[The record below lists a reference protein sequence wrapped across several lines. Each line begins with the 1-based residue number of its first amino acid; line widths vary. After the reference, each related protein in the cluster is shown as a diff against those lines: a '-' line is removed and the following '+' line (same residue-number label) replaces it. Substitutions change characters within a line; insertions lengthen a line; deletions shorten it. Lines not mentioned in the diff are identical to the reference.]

1 MIPFYLPF
9 VNDDIIDNLIET
21 VKSGWITTG
30 PQVKILQEE
39 ISIISGVND
48 VLCVNSATSALT
60 LALHWYGVKPGDEV
74 IIPAYT
80 FAATALAVLHLGAKP
95 VMIDIN
101 DDFCIDTSR
110 LSQAITEKTKA
121 IIPVDIAGLPCDY
134 NEIYD
139 VVNSK
144 EVKNKFKALGENQEK
159 LGRILILSDA
169 AHSIGARYRGRPTGS
184 LADMTVF
191 SFHAVKNISSAEGG
205 ALCINLPLPF
215 DNKKIYDFLR
225 LISFNGQTKDA
236 YAKTMGAEWKYD
248 IIYPGFKINMPDIL
262 ASIAVA
268 QFQVYKKKL
277 LTRRKEIF
285 ALYDKAFGEND
296 WALAPPS
303 ICKKKETSYHV
314 YLLRIKD
321 ITEAQRDLIIEEIF
335 RNGVSV
341 NVHFQPLPMLTVF
354 KNLNYK
360 IEDYPVSYKNYSIE
374 ISLPVY
380 PQLTNENISYIV
392 ECTRKAYT
400 KILGTK

>member
-9 VNDDIIDNLIET
+9 VNDDIIDNLIDT
-21 VKSGWITTG
+21 IKSGWITTG

-39 ISIISGVND
+39 VSIISGVND

-95 VMIDIN
+95 VMVDIK
-101 DDFCIDTSR
+101 DDFCIDTTK
-110 LSQAITEKTKA
+110 LAKAITEKTKV
-121 IIPVDIAGLPCDY
+121 IMPVDMAGLPCDY

-144 EVKNKFKALGENQEK
+144 EVKDKFKPLGENQK
-159 LGRILILSDA
+159 NLGRVLILSDA

-184 LADMTVF
+184 LADLTVF

-205 ALCINLPLPF
+205 AICINLPLPF

-268 QFQVYKKKL
+268 QFQIYKKEL
-277 LTRRKEIF
+277 YNRRKEIF
-285 ALYDKAFGEND
+285 ALYDKAFGKIS
-296 WALAPPS
+296 WAISPPS
-303 ICKKKETSYHV
+303 LCKKKESSYHV

-321 ITEAQRDLIIEEIF
+321 ITESQRDLIIEEIF

-380 PQLTNENISYIV
+380 PQLTNDNISYIV
-392 ECTRKAYT
+392 DCVIKAYN
-400 KILGTK
+400 KILGTN

>member
-9 VNDDIIDNLIET
+9 VNDDIIDNLIDT
-21 VKSGWITTG
+21 IKSGWITTG

-39 ISIISGVND
+39 VSIISGVND

-95 VMIDIN
+95 VMVDIK
-101 DDFCIDTSR
+101 DDFCIDTTK
-110 LSQAITEKTKA
+110 LAKAITEKTKV
-121 IIPVDIAGLPCDY
+121 IMPVDMAGLPCDY

-144 EVKNKFKALGENQEK
+144 EVKDKFKPLGENQK
-159 LGRILILSDA
+159 NLGRVLILSDA

-184 LADMTVF
+184 LADLTVF

-205 ALCINLPLPF
+205 AICINLPLPF

-268 QFQVYKKKL
+268 QFQIYKKEL
-277 LTRRKEIF
+277 YNRRKEIF
-285 ALYDKAFGEND
+285 ALYDKAFEKIS
-296 WALAPPS
+296 WAISPPS
-303 ICKKKETSYHV
+303 LCKKKESSYHV

-321 ITEAQRDLIIEEIF
+321 ITESQRDLIIEEIF

-380 PQLTNENISYIV
+380 PQLTNDNISYIV
-392 ECTRKAYT
+392 DCVIKAYN
-400 KILGTK
+400 KILGTN

>member
-9 VNDDIIDNLIET
+9 VNNDIIDNLIDT
-21 VKSGWITTG
+21 IKSGWITTG

-39 ISIISGVND
+39 VAIISGVND

-95 VMIDIN
+95 VMVDIK
-101 DDFCIDTSR
+101 DDFCIDTSK
-110 LSQAITEKTKA
+110 LTKAITEKTKV
-121 IIPVDIAGLPCDY
+121 IMPVDMAGLPCDY

-144 EVKNKFKALGENQEK
+144 EVKDKFKPLGDNQKK
-159 LGRILILSDA
+159 LGRVLILSDA

-184 LADMTVF
+184 LADLTVF

-205 ALCINLPLPF
+205 AICINLPLPF

-268 QFQVYKKKL
+268 QFQIYKKEL
-277 LTRRKEIF
+277 HNRRKEIF
-285 ALYDKAFGEND
+285 ALYDKAFEKIS
-296 WALAPPS
+296 WAISPPS
-303 ICKKKETSYHV
+303 LCKKKESSYHV

-380 PQLTNENISYIV
+380 PQLTNDNISYIV
-392 ECTRKAYT
+392 DCVIKAYN
-400 KILGTK
+400 KILGTN

>member
-1 MIPFYLPF
+1 MIPFYLPY

-21 VKSGWITTG
+21 IKSGWITTG

-39 ISIISGVND
+39 IAIITGVNH
-48 VLCVNSATSALT
+48 VLCVNSASSALT
-60 LALHWYGVKPGDEV
+60 LALHWFGVKPGDEV

-80 FAATALAVLHLGAKP
+80 FAATALSVLHLGAKP
-95 VMIDIN
+95 VMVDIK
-101 DDFCIDTSR
+101 DDFCIDTANLAS
-110 LSQAITEKTKA
+110 AITEKTKA

-144 EVKNKFKALGENQEK
+144 EIRSKFQPLGDNQKK

-169 AHSIGARYRGRPTGS
+169 AHSLGAKYHGRPTGS
-184 LADMTVF
+184 LADISVF

-205 ALCINLPLPF
+205 AICINLPQPF

-225 LISFNGQTKDA
+225 VVSFNGQTKDA

-248 IIYPGFKINMPDIL
+248 IIYPGYKINMPDIL

-268 QFQVYKKKL
+268 QIQVYKKKL
-277 LTRRKEIF
+277 LPRRKEIF
-285 ALYDKAFGEND
+285 SLYDKAFENYD
-296 WALAPPS
+296 WAIAPPTRT
-303 ICKKKETSYHV
+303 KKKETSYHV

-321 ITEAQRDLIIEEIF
+321 ITESQRDFIIEEIF

-354 KNLNYK
+354 KNLGYK
-360 IEDYPVSYKNYSIE
+360 IEDYRLSYKNYSIE

-392 ECTRKAYT
+392 ECVVKAYN
-400 KILGTK
+400 KVLGKK

>member
-9 VNDDIIDNLIET
+9 VNDDIIDNLIDT
-21 VKSGWITTG
+21 IKSGWITTG

-39 ISIISGVND
+39 VAIISGVND

-95 VMIDIN
+95 VMVDIK
-101 DDFCIDTSR
+101 DDFCIDTSK
-110 LSQAITEKTKA
+110 LTKAITEKTKV
-121 IIPVDIAGLPCDY
+121 IMPVDMAGLPCDY

-144 EVKNKFKALGENQEK
+144 EVKDKFKPLGDNQKK
-159 LGRILILSDA
+159 LGRVLILSDA

-184 LADMTVF
+184 LADLTVF

-205 ALCINLPLPF
+205 AICINLPLPF

-268 QFQVYKKKL
+268 QFQIYKKEL
-277 LTRRKEIF
+277 YNRRKEIF
-285 ALYDKAFGEND
+285 AHYDKAFEKIS
-296 WALAPPS
+296 WAISPPS
-303 ICKKKETSYHV
+303 LCKKKESSYHV

-380 PQLTNENISYIV
+380 PQLTNDNISYIV
-392 ECTRKAYT
+392 DCVIKAYN
-400 KILGTK
+400 KILGTN

>member
-1 MIPFYLPF
+1 MIPFYLPY

-21 VKSGWITTG
+21 IKSGWITTG

-39 ISIISGVND
+39 IAIITGVNH
-48 VLCVNSATSALT
+48 VLCVNSASSALT
-60 LALHWYGVKPGDEV
+60 LALHWFGVKPGDEV

-80 FAATALAVLHLGAKP
+80 FAATALSVLHLGAKP
-95 VMIDIN
+95 IMVDIK
-101 DDFCIDTSR
+101 DDFCIDTAN
-110 LSQAITEKTKA
+110 LATAITEKTKA

-144 EVKNKFKALGENQEK
+144 EIRSKFQPLGDNQKK

-169 AHSIGARYRGRPTGS
+169 AHSLGAKYHGRPTGS
-184 LADMTVF
+184 LADISVF

-205 ALCINLPLPF
+205 AICINLPQPF

-225 LISFNGQTKDA
+225 VVSFNGQTKDA

-248 IIYPGFKINMPDIL
+248 IIYPGYKFNMPDIL

-268 QFQVYKKKL
+268 QIQVYKKKL
-277 LTRRKEIF
+277 LPRRKEIF
-285 ALYDKAFGEND
+285 SLYDKAFENYD
-296 WALAPPS
+296 WAIAPPTRT
-303 ICKKKETSYHV
+303 KKKETSYHV

-321 ITEAQRDLIIEEIF
+321 ITESQRDFIIEEIF

-354 KNLNYK
+354 KNLGYK
-360 IEDYPVSYKNYSIE
+360 IEDYRLSYKNYSIE

-392 ECTRKAYT
+392 ECVVKAYN
-400 KILGTK
+400 KVLGKK

>member
-1 MIPFYLPF
+1 MIPFYLPY
-9 VNDDIIDNLIET
+9 VDDDIIDNLIET
-21 VKSGWITTG
+21 IKSGWITTG

-39 ISIISGVND
+39 VAIISGVND
-48 VLCVNSATSALT
+48 VLCVNSASSALI

-80 FAATALAVLHLGAKP
+80 FVATALAVLHLGAKP
-95 VMIDIN
+95 VMVDIK
-101 DDFCIDTSR
+101 DDFCIDTSK
-110 LSQAITEKTKA
+110 LSAAITERTKV

-139 VVNSK
+139 VINSK
-144 EVKNKFKALGENQEK
+144 EVKSKFKPNGENQKK
-159 LGRILILSDA
+159 LNRILILSDA
-169 AHSIGARYRGRPTGS
+169 AHSIGAKYRGRSTGS
-184 LADMTVF
+184 LADLTVF

-205 ALCINLPLPF
+205 AICINLPLPF

-248 IIYPGFKINMPDIL
+248 IVYPGFKMNMPDIL

-268 QFQVYKKKL
+268 QFQIYKKKL
-277 LTRRKEIF
+277 FSRRKEIYT
-285 ALYDKAFGEND
+285 LYDKAFAEFD
-296 WALAPPS
+296 WAISPPS
-303 ICKKKETSYHV
+303 LSKKKETSYHV
-314 YLLRIKD
+314 YLLRIKE
-321 ITEAQRDLIIEEIF
+321 ITEVQRDLIIEEIF

-341 NVHFQPLPMLTVF
+341 NVHFQPLPLLTVF

-360 IEDYPVSYKNYSIE
+360 MEDYPVSYKNYSIE

-380 PQLTNENISYIV
+380 PQLSNENINYIV
-392 ECTRKAYT
+392 ECIVKAYN
-400 KILGTK
+400 KILGKK

>member
-9 VNDDIIDNLIET
+9 VNDDIIDNLIDT
-21 VKSGWITTG
+21 IRSGWITTG

-39 ISIISGVND
+39 VAIISGVND

-60 LALHWYGVKPGDEV
+60 LVLHWYGVKPGDEV

-95 VMIDIN
+95 VMVDIT
-101 DDFCIDTSR
+101 DDFCIDTTK
-110 LSQAITEKTKA
+110 LAKVITEKTKV
-121 IIPVDIAGLPCDY
+121 IMPVDMAGLPCDY
-134 NEIYD
+134 NEIHD

-144 EVKNKFKALGENQEK
+144 GIKDKFKPLGDNQKK

-184 LADMTVF
+184 LADLTVF

-205 ALCINLPLPF
+205 AICINLPLPF

-248 IIYPGFKINMPDIL
+248 IVYPGFKINMPDIL

-268 QFQVYKKKL
+268 QFQIYKKEL
-277 LTRRKEIF
+277 YNRRKEIF
-285 ALYDKAFGEND
+285 NLYDKAFEKIS
-296 WALAPPS
+296 WAISPPS
-303 ICKKKETSYHV
+303 LCKKKESSYHV
-314 YLLRIKD
+314 YLLRIKN
-321 ITEAQRDLIIEEIF
+321 ISEIQRDLIIEEIF

-360 IEDYPVSYKNYSIE
+360 IEDYPISYRNYSIE

-380 PQLTNENISYIV
+380 PQLTNDNIRYIV
-392 ECTRKAYT
+392 ECVIKGYN
-400 KILGTK
+400 KIVGTK

>member
-1 MIPFYLPF
+1 MIPFYLPY

-21 VKSGWITTG
+21 IKSGWITTG

-39 ISIISGVND
+39 VAIISGVND
-48 VLCVNSATSALT
+48 VLCVNSASSALI

-80 FAATALAVLHLGAKP
+80 FVATALAVLHLGAKP
-95 VMIDIN
+95 VMVDIK
-101 DDFCIDTSR
+101 DDFCIDTSK
-110 LSQAITEKTKA
+110 LTEAITEKTKV

-144 EVKNKFKALGENQEK
+144 EVKVKFKSNDENQKK

-169 AHSIGARYRGRPTGS
+169 AHSIGAKYRGRPTGS

-205 ALCINLPLPF
+205 AICINLPVPF

-225 LISFNGQTKDA
+225 LMSFNGQTKDA

-268 QFQVYKKKL
+268 QFQIYKKEL
-277 LTRRKEIF
+277 LHRRKEIY
-285 ALYDKAFGEND
+285 ALYDKLFGEVD
-296 WALAPPS
+296 WAVSPPS
-303 ICKKKETSYHV
+303 LSKKKETSYHV
-314 YLLRIKD
+314 YLLRIRG

-341 NVHFQPLPMLTVF
+341 NVHFQPLPLLTVF
-354 KNLNYK
+354 KNLDYK
-360 IEDYPVSYKNYSIE
+360 MEDYPVSYKNYSIE

-380 PQLTNENISYIV
+380 PQLTNENINYIV
-392 ECTRKAYT
+392 ECVIKANN
-400 KILGTK
+400 KILGVK

>member
-1 MIPFYLPF
+1 MIPFYLPY
-9 VNDDIIDNLIET
+9 VNDEIIENLIET
-21 VKSGWITTG
+21 IKSGWITTG

-39 ISIISGVND
+39 VSIISGVND
-48 VLCVNSATSALT
+48 VLCVNSASSALL

-80 FAATALAVLHLGAKP
+80 FVATALAVLHLGAKP
-95 VMIDIN
+95 VMVDID
-101 DDFCIDTSR
+101 DDFCIDTAQLAS
-110 LSQAITEKTKA
+110 AITEKTKA

-144 EVKNKFKALGENQEK
+144 EVKSKFKPLGDNQQK

-184 LADMTVF
+184 LADLTVF

-205 ALCINLPLPF
+205 ALCFNLPAPF
-215 DNKKIYDFLR
+215 YNKKIYDFLR
-225 LISFNGQTKDA
+225 LVSFNGQTKDA

-248 IIYPGFKINMPDIL
+248 IIYPGFKINMPDLL

-268 QFQVYKKKL
+268 QFQIYKKDL
-277 LTRRKEIF
+277 YPRRKEIF
-285 ALYDKAFGEND
+285 ALYNKAFEETE
-296 WALAPPS
+296 WAIAPPTF
-303 ICKKKETSYHV
+303 CKNKESSYHV
-314 YLLRIKD
+314 YLLRIKG

-341 NVHFQPLPMLTVF
+341 NVHFQPLPLLTLF

-380 PQLTNENISYIV
+380 PQLTDENISYIV
-392 ECTRKAYT
+392 DCVIKAYN
-400 KILGTK
+400 KVLGKK

>member
-1 MIPFYLPF
+1 MKLLSQVGSQP
-9 VNDDIIDNLIET
+9 E
-21 VKSGWITTG
+21 

-39 ISIISGVND
+39 VSIISGVND
-48 VLCVNSATSALT
+48 VLCVNSASSALL

-80 FAATALAVLHLGAKP
+80 FVATALAVLHLGAKP
-95 VMIDIN
+95 VMVDIK
-101 DDFCIDTSR
+101 DDFCIDTSK
-110 LSQAITEKTKA
+110 LASAITEKTKV

-144 EVKNKFKALGENQEK
+144 EVKVKFKANSENQKK
-159 LGRILILSDA
+159 LARILILSDA
-169 AHSIGARYRGRPTGS
+169 AHSIGAKYRGRPTGS
-184 LADMTVF
+184 LADITVF

-205 ALCINLPLPF
+205 ALCINLPVPF
-215 DNKKIYDFLR
+215 ENKKIYDFLR

-248 IIYPGFKINMPDIL
+248 IVYPGFKINMPDIL

-268 QFQVYKKKL
+268 QFQIYKKEL
-277 LTRRKEIF
+277 LHRRKEIY
-285 ALYDKAFGEND
+285 ALYDKQFGEVD
-296 WALAPPS
+296 WAISPPS
-303 ICKKKETSYHV
+303 LSKKKETSYHV
-314 YLLRIKD
+314 YLLRIKG

-341 NVHFQPLPMLTVF
+341 NVHFQPLPLLTVF
-354 KNLNYK
+354 KNLDYK
-360 IEDYPVSYKNYSIE
+360 MEDYPVSYKNYSIE

-380 PQLTNENISYIV
+380 PQLTNENINYIV
-392 ECTRKAYT
+392 ECVIKAYN
-400 KILGTK
+400 KILGIK

>member
-9 VNDDIIDNLIET
+9 VNDDIIDNLIDT
-21 VKSGWITTG
+21 IKSGWITTG

-39 ISIISGVND
+39 VAIISGVND

-95 VMIDIN
+95 VMVDIK
-101 DDFCIDTSR
+101 DDFCIDTSK
-110 LSQAITEKTKA
+110 LTKAITEKTKV
-121 IIPVDIAGLPCDY
+121 IMPVDMAGLPCDY

-144 EVKNKFKALGENQEK
+144 EVKDKFKPLGDNQKK
-159 LGRILILSDA
+159 LGRVLILSDA

-184 LADMTVF
+184 LADLTVF

-205 ALCINLPLPF
+205 AICINLPLPF

-268 QFQVYKKKL
+268 QFQIYKKEL
-277 LTRRKEIF
+277 HNRRKEIF
-285 ALYDKAFGEND
+285 ALYDKAFEKIS
-296 WALAPPS
+296 WAISPPS
-303 ICKKKETSYHV
+303 LCKKKESSYHV

-380 PQLTNENISYIV
+380 PQLTNDNISYIV
-392 ECTRKAYT
+392 DCVIKAYN
-400 KILGTK
+400 KILGTN

>member
-9 VNDDIIDNLIET
+9 VNDDIIDNLIDT
-21 VKSGWITTG
+21 IKSGWITTG

-39 ISIISGVND
+39 VAIISGVND

-95 VMIDIN
+95 VMVDIK
-101 DDFCIDTSR
+101 DDFCIDTTK
-110 LSQAITEKTKA
+110 LAKAITEKTKV
-121 IIPVDIAGLPCDY
+121 IMPVDMAGLPCDY

-144 EVKNKFKALGENQEK
+144 EVKDKFKPLGDNQKK
-159 LGRILILSDA
+159 LGRVLILSDA

-184 LADMTVF
+184 LADLTVF

-205 ALCINLPLPF
+205 AICINLPIPF

-268 QFQVYKKKL
+268 QFQIYKKEL
-277 LTRRKEIF
+277 YNRRKEIF
-285 ALYDKAFGEND
+285 ALYDKAFEKIS
-296 WALAPPS
+296 WAISPPS
-303 ICKKKETSYHV
+303 LCKKKESSYHV

-321 ITEAQRDLIIEEIF
+321 ITETQRDLIIEEIF

-380 PQLTNENISYIV
+380 PQLTNDNISYIV
-392 ECTRKAYT
+392 DCVIKAYN
-400 KILGTK
+400 KILGTN

>member
-1 MIPFYLPF
+1 MIPFYLPY
-9 VNDDIIDNLIET
+9 VNDDIIENLIET
-21 VKSGWITTG
+21 IKSGWITTG

-39 ISIISGVND
+39 VAIISGVND
-48 VLCVNSATSALT
+48 VLCVNSASSALL
-60 LALHWYGVKPGDEV
+60 LALHWYGIKPGDEV

-80 FAATALAVLHLGAKP
+80 FVATALAVLHLGAKP
-95 VMIDIN
+95 VMVDIN
-101 DDFCIDTSR
+101 DDFCIDTTKLASV
-110 LSQAITEKTKA
+110 ITEKTKA
-121 IIPVDIAGLPCDY
+121 IMPVDIAGLPCDY

-144 EVKNKFKALGENQEK
+144 EVLDKFKSNGENQKK

-169 AHSIGARYRGRPTGS
+169 AHSIGARYKGRPTGS
-184 LADMTVF
+184 LADLTVF

-205 ALCINLPLPF
+205 ALCINLPAPF

-225 LISFNGQTKDA
+225 LLSFNGQTKDA

-248 IIYPGFKINMPDIL
+248 IIYQGFKINMPDIL

-268 QFQVYKKKL
+268 QFQIYKKEL
-277 LTRRKEIF
+277 YQRRKEIF
-285 ALYDKAFGEND
+285 RLYDEAFAKID
-296 WALAPPS
+296 WAISPPTF
-303 ICKKKETSYHV
+303 CKRKESSYHV

-321 ITEAQRDLIIEEIF
+321 ITEFQRDLIIDEIF

-341 NVHFQPLPMLTVF
+341 NVHFQPLPLLTLF

-360 IEDYPVSYKNYSIE
+360 IEDFPVSYKNYSIE

-380 PQLTNENISYIV
+380 PQLTNDNINYIV
-392 ECTRKAYT
+392 DCVVKAYN
-400 KILGTK
+400 KVLCKK

>member
-9 VNDDIIDNLIET
+9 VNDDIIDNLIDT
-21 VKSGWITTG
+21 IKSGWITTG

-39 ISIISGVND
+39 VSIISGVND

-95 VMIDIN
+95 VMVDIK
-101 DDFCIDTSR
+101 DDFCIDTTK
-110 LSQAITEKTKA
+110 LAKAITEKTKV
-121 IIPVDIAGLPCDY
+121 IMPVDMAGLPCDY

-144 EVKNKFKALGENQEK
+144 EVKDKFKPLGENQK
-159 LGRILILSDA
+159 NLGRVLILSDA

-184 LADMTVF
+184 LADLTVF

-205 ALCINLPLPF
+205 AICINLPLPF

-268 QFQVYKKKL
+268 QFQIYKKEL
-277 LTRRKEIF
+277 YNRRKEIF
-285 ALYDKAFGEND
+285 ALYDKAFEKIS
-296 WALAPPS
+296 WAISPPS
-303 ICKKKETSYHV
+303 LCKKKESSYHV

-321 ITEAQRDLIIEEIF
+321 ITETQRDLIIEEIF

-380 PQLTNENISYIV
+380 PQLTNDNISYIV
-392 ECTRKAYT
+392 DCVIKAYN
-400 KILGTK
+400 KILGTN

>member
-1 MIPFYLPF
+1 MIPFYLPY

-21 VKSGWITTG
+21 IKSGWITTG

-39 ISIISGVND
+39 IAIITGVNH
-48 VLCVNSATSALT
+48 VLCVNSASSALT
-60 LALHWYGVKPGDEV
+60 LALHWFGVKPGDEV

-80 FAATALAVLHLGAKP
+80 FAATALSVLHLGAKP
-95 VMIDIN
+95 IMVDIK
-101 DDFCIDTSR
+101 DDFCIDTANLAS
-110 LSQAITEKTKA
+110 AITEKTKA

-144 EVKNKFKALGENQEK
+144 EIRSKFQPLGDNQKK

-169 AHSIGARYRGRPTGS
+169 AHSLGAKYHGRPTGS
-184 LADMTVF
+184 LADISVF

-205 ALCINLPLPF
+205 AICINLPQPF

-225 LISFNGQTKDA
+225 VVSFNGQTKDA

-248 IIYPGFKINMPDIL
+248 IIYPGYKINMPDIL

-268 QFQVYKKKL
+268 QIQVYKKKL
-277 LTRRKEIF
+277 LPRRKEIF
-285 ALYDKAFGEND
+285 SLYDKAFENYD
-296 WALAPPS
+296 WAIAPPTRT
-303 ICKKKETSYHV
+303 KKKETSYHV

-321 ITEAQRDLIIEEIF
+321 ITESQRDFIIEEIF

-354 KNLNYK
+354 KNLGYK
-360 IEDYPVSYKNYSIE
+360 IEDYRLSYKNYSIE

-392 ECTRKAYT
+392 ECVVKAYN
-400 KILGTK
+400 KVLGKK

>member
-21 VKSGWITTG
+21 IKSGWITTG
-30 PQVKILQEE
+30 PQVKILQQEV
-39 ISIISGVND
+39 SIISGVND
-48 VLCVNSATSALT
+48 VLCVNSATSALILT
-60 LALHWYGVKPGDEV
+60 LHWYGIKPGDEV

-95 VMIDIN
+95 VMIDIK
-101 DDFCIDTSR
+101 DDFCIDTSK
-110 LSQAITEKTKA
+110 LSSAITEKTKA

-139 VVNSK
+139 VINSK
-144 EVKNKFKALGENQEK
+144 EVKNKFKPLGENQKK

-169 AHSIGARYRGRPTGS
+169 AHSIGARYHGRPTGS

-205 ALCINLPLPF
+205 AICINLPVPF

-225 LISFNGQTKDA
+225 LLSFNGQTKDA

-268 QFQVYKKKL
+268 QFQIYKKKL
-277 LTRRKEIF
+277 VTRRKEIF
-285 ALYDKAFGEND
+285 ALYDKAFEEND
-296 WALAPPS
+296 WAIAPPS
-303 ICKKKETSYHV
+303 ACKKKETSYHV

-321 ITEAQRDLIIEEIF
+321 ISEAQRDLIIEEIF

-354 KNLNYK
+354 KNLDYK

-380 PQLTNENISYIV
+380 PQLTNDNISYIV
-392 ECTRKAYT
+392 ECVRKAYS
-400 KILGTK
+400 KVLGIK